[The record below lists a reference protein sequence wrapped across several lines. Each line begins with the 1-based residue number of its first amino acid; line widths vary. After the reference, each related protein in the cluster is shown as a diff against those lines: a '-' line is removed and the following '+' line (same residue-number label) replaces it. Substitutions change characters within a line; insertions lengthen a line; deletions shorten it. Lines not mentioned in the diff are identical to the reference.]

1 MSVLLPVVRSASLNG
16 YVELAQSLGLD
27 AAAMLR
33 HAGLQPRSLSDP
45 ETPISTQAVRRL
57 LNDSARASDTED
69 FGLRL
74 AARRSLSNLGPLSLV
89 LKEAASARDALD
101 ILCRYLRLLN
111 ASLLTQLEETDGL
124 LRISEDL
131 LAEPG
136 ADLRQP
142 MQLAVGVM
150 HRILQELLGSRWRP
164 LWVGLRQAAVR
175 EPARF
180 ERFFGTRVVFGA
192 DFNGIVCRASDLA
205 QGLAGSQTAMAS
217 FLLRHLDGELSRGL
231 RSAQATTRQLITAL
245 LPGGRCTAQQVAQH
259 LGMDRRTLHRH
270 LSAEGTEFS
279 AVLQAVRMEMA
290 EQQLRQNQ
298 RPLAEI
304 ATLLG
309 FSSPSAFAYW
319 FRQGFGRS
327 ARAWRQ
333 DPISPVVDVPC
344 ASPAA
349 PDRTG

>member
-1 MSVLLPVVRSASLNG
+1 MSMNLPVVRSASLSG

-27 AAAMLR
+27 APALLR
-33 HAGLQPRSLSDP
+33 RAGLQSRSLSDP

-57 LNDSARASDTED
+57 LDASAQASGAED

-89 LKEAASARDALD
+89 LKEEPSARAALD
-101 ILCRYLRLLN
+101 TLCRYLRLLN
-111 ASLLTQLEETDGL
+111 ASLVTRLEEADGL
-124 LRISEDL
+124 LRISEDM

-136 ADLRQP
+136 APLQQS

-150 HRILQELLGSRWRP
+150 HRILQELLGERWQP
-164 LWVGLRQAAVR
+164 LWVGLKQVGVRQP
-175 EPARF
+175 ERF
-180 ERFFGTRVVFGA
+180 ERFFGARVVFGA

-205 QGLAGSQTAMAS
+205 QGLSGSQTAMAS
-217 FLLRHLDGELSRGL
+217 FLRRYLDGELSRGQ
-231 RSAQATTRQLITAL
+231 RSAQTTTRQLITAL

-259 LGMDRRTLHRH
+259 LGVDRRTLHRH
-270 LSAEGTEFS
+270 LSAEGTDFS

-309 FSSPSAFAYW
+309 FASPSAFAYW
-319 FRQGFGRS
+319 FHQGFGCS

-333 DPISPVVDVPC
+333 RL
-344 ASPAA
+344 A
-349 PDRTG
+349 

>member
-1 MSVLLPVVRSASLNG
+1 MATHLPVVRSASLNG

-33 HAGLQPRSLSDP
+33 RAGLQLRSLSDP

-57 LNDSARASDTED
+57 LETSALASGAED

-89 LKEAASARDALD
+89 LKEEPSARAALD
-101 ILCRYLRLLN
+101 TLCRYLRLLN
-111 ASLLTQLEETDGL
+111 ASLLTELEEHDGL

-131 LAEPG
+131 VTEPG
-136 ADLRQP
+136 APLQQS

-150 HRILQELLGSRWRP
+150 HRILHELLGERWQP
-164 LWVGLRQAAVR
+164 LWVGLRQAPPQ
-175 EPARF
+175 EPTRF
-180 ERFFGTRVVFGA
+180 ERFFGTRVVYLAG
-192 DFNGIVCRASDLA
+192 FNGIVCRASDLT
-205 QGLAGSQTAMAS
+205 QGLAAHQTAMAS
-217 FLLRHLDGELSRGL
+217 FARRYLDGELSRGQ
-231 RSAQATTRQLITAL
+231 RNAQTTTRQLITAL

-259 LGMDRRTLHRH
+259 LGVDRRTLHRH
-270 LSAEGTEFS
+270 LSAEQTDFS

-298 RPLAEI
+298 RSLAEV

-319 FRQGFGRS
+319 FRQGFGCS

-333 DPISPVVDVPC
+333 GRP
-344 ASPAA
+344 
-349 PDRTG
+349 

>member
-1 MSVLLPVVRSASLNG
+1 MATHLPVVRSASLNG

-33 HAGLQPRSLSDP
+33 RAGLQLRSLSDP

-57 LNDSARASDTED
+57 LEASASASGAED

-89 LKEAASARDALD
+89 LKEEPSARAALD
-101 ILCRYLRLLN
+101 TLCRYLRLLN
-111 ASLLTQLEETDGL
+111 ASLLTELEEHDGL
-124 LRISEDL
+124 LHISEDL

-136 ADLRQP
+136 APLQQS
-142 MQLAVGVM
+142 MQLAIGVM
-150 HRILQELLGSRWRP
+150 HRILHELLGERWQP
-164 LWVGLRQAAVR
+164 LWVGLRQAPPQ

-180 ERFFGTRVVFGA
+180 ERFFGTRVVFLAG
-192 DFNGIVCRASDLA
+192 FNGIVCRASDLT
-205 QGLAGSQTAMAS
+205 QGLAGHQTAMAS
-217 FLLRHLDGELSRGL
+217 FARRYLDGELSRGQ
-231 RSAQATTRQLITAL
+231 RNAQTTTRQLITAL

-259 LGMDRRTLHRH
+259 LGVDRRTLHRH
-270 LSAEGTEFS
+270 LSAEHTDFS

-298 RPLAEI
+298 RSLAEV

-319 FRQGFGRS
+319 FRQGFGCS

-333 DPISPVVDVPC
+333 DR
-344 ASPAA
+344 A
-349 PDRTG
+349 